1 MKLKGA
7 ITVLKKEAEFLG
19 MTFEELLIF
28 IVRNPYAV
36 KVSTIDAYKII
47 LNKARALERSSN
59 NENR

>member
-36 KVSTIDAYKII
+36 KVSTIDAYKI
-47 LNKARALERSSN
+47 LLAKAREDQFRK
-59 NENR
+59 EFQ

>member
-36 KVSTIDAYKII
+36 KVSTIDAYKIY
-47 LNKARALERSSN
+47 NKLIYPQFRKEFQ
-59 NENR
+59 